1 MGSDDNQSM
10 LLNSSDSLT
19 SRWAPR
25 LVTFV
30 VWALALA
37 SAAYWGLKSTADA
50 AGPQTAVS
58 TQMLAPID
66 TAAVARVLGAVPQDM
81 ASETMVNPST
91 RFVLSGVVA
100 GGGHRGAA
108 LISVDGL
115 PPKPFRVGSVV
126 DGNLL
131 LQSVAPRRAELATR
145 LDGPAAFALE
155 LPVRK

>member
-1 MGSDDNQSM
+1 M

-58 TQMLAPID
+58 TQAMVPVD
-66 TAAVARVLGAVPQDM
+66 TAAVARVLGNVPEDM
-81 ASETMVNPST
+81 AAEPQVNLSS

-100 GGGHRGAA
+100 GRGRGGAA
-108 LISVDGL
+108 LIAIDGQ

-131 LQSVAPRRAELATR
+131 LQSVGPRRAELATR
-145 LDGPAAFALE
+145 RDGPVAFALE
-155 LPVRK
+155 LPVRP

>member
-1 MGSDDNQSM
+1 M

-58 TQMLAPID
+58 TQAMVPVD
-66 TAAVARVLGAVPQDM
+66 TAAVARVLGAVPEDM
-81 ASETMVNPST
+81 AAEPQVNLSS

-100 GGGHRGAA
+100 GRGRGGAA
-108 LISVDGL
+108 LIAIDGQ

-131 LQSVAPRRAELATR
+131 LQSVGPRRAELATR
-145 LDGPAAFALE
+145 RDGPVAFALE
-155 LPVRK
+155 LPVRP

>member
-1 MGSDDNQSM
+1 M

-58 TQMLAPID
+58 TQAMVPVD
-66 TAAVARVLGAVPQDM
+66 TAAVARVLGTVPEDM
-81 ASETMVNPST
+81 AAEPQVNLSS

-100 GGGHRGAA
+100 GRGRGGAA
-108 LISVDGL
+108 LIAIDGQ

-131 LQSVAPRRAELATR
+131 LQSVGPRRAELATR
-145 LDGPAAFALE
+145 RDGPVAFALE
-155 LPVRK
+155 LPVRP

>member
-1 MGSDDNQSM
+1 M

-58 TQMLAPID
+58 TQAMVPVD
-66 TAAVARVLGAVPQDM
+66 TAAVARVLGAVPEDM
-81 ASETMVNPST
+81 AAEPQVNLSS

-100 GGGHRGAA
+100 GRGRGGAA
-108 LISVDGL
+108 LIAIDGQ

-131 LQSVAPRRAELATR
+131 LQSVGPRRAELATR
-145 LDGPAAFALE
+145 RDGPAAFALE
-155 LPVRK
+155 LPVRP